1 MLRIQRSDN
10 GEVVFK
16 LSGRIDKEN
25 VAELQALIGAEV
37 TGKHMVLDLK
47 DVILVGQDG
56 ITFLAECEGTGIAL
70 ANCPPY
76 VREWITR
83 ESNGK

>member
-1 MLRIQRSDN
+1 MLRIHRSDN

-16 LSGRIDKEN
+16 LSGRIDQEN

-37 TGKHMVLDLK
+37 SGRQMVLDLQ

-56 ITFLAECEGTGIAL
+56 VTFLAECEGAGITL
-70 ANCPPY
+70 ANCAAY
-76 VREWITR
+76 VREWIAR
-83 ESNGK
+83 ERNGQ